1 MHMYGGKPSCY
12 YCDGMGVFLWWQ
24 GRVLLRL
31 LPDSRT
37 NVQREY
43 NLAQLEVS
51 DID

>member
-1 MHMYGGKPSCY
+1 MRGEGKINVHAKQVVY
-12 YCDGMGVFLWWQ
+12 YSWQ

-37 NVQREY
+37 NVQRKY